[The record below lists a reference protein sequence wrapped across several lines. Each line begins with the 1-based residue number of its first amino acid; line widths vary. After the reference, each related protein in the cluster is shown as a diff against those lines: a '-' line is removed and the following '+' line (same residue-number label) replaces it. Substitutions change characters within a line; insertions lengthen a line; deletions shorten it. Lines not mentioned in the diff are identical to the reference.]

1 MKGKMRT
8 EAMPGFPA
16 RSPEREAEIQRLHEM
31 LPSLGDE
38 EIVAVYFR
46 FWESLLIEEIANIL
60 GRSWN
65 YTDQLIER
73 SLRKLRQGFTEL
85 PAKRQAVA
93 A

>member
-1 MKGKMRT
+1 MKRMVRT
-8 EAMPGFPA
+8 EAMPGVPA
-16 RSPEREAEIQRLHEM
+16 RSLEREAEIQRLQEM

-38 EIVAVYFR
+38 EIIAVYFR
-46 FWESLLIEEIANIL
+46 FWENLLIEDIANIL

-73 SLRKLRQGFTEL
+73 SIGKLRQGFTEL